1 MGRYRKVESQL
12 GQLGEL
18 KGIIASMKTLS
29 QLELHKLGGLA
40 GGQREM
46 VARLEQVAADFLAF
60 HPHPEAGGS
69 GNELWL
75 VIGSERGFCGDFN
88 SVLTRRLLAECPQ
101 CRDTPQRVVA
111 VGRKLWLR
119 MEETLPGFVALSGA
133 SVSEEL
139 PQTLIRVVAE
149 IRHQLSSQ
157 QSGGLRLLYH
167 GEQAGT
173 IHNYR
178 LLPPKFSGGGG
189 EWSSAP
195 LLQLAPAEF
204 YLQFLQHYLHLALTE
219 LFTVSLLAEN
229 HQRAAHLEGAV
240 HRLDE
245 RLEVLGS
252 QARTLRQEEITEE
265 IETIL
270 LGSDVVVPS
279 LGLGASGSS
288 ARRRRWR
295 W

>member
-1 MGRYRKVESQL
+1 MGRYRKVELQL

-18 KGIIASMKTLS
+18 KGIVASMKTLS

-46 VARLEQVAADFLAF
+46 VGRLEQVAADFLAF
-60 HPHPEAGGS
+60 HPRPDTGGS

-75 VIGSERGFCGDFN
+75 LIGSERGFCGDFN
-88 SVLTRRLLAECPQ
+88 AALLRRLLQESPQ
-101 CRDTPQRVVA
+101 CADTPQRVVA

-119 MEETLPGFVALSGA
+119 MEETLPGFVPLSGA

-139 PQTLIRVVAE
+139 PQILTRVVAE
-149 IRHQLSSQ
+149 IRHQLTSQ
-157 QSGGLRLLYH
+157 QLGGLRLLYH
-167 GEQAGT
+167 GEAQGA
-173 IHNYR
+173 IQSHR
-178 LLPPKFSGGGG
+178 LLPPQFSGTGK
-189 EWSSAP
+189 EWSTAP

-204 YLQFLQHYLHLALTE
+204 YLQFLQHYLYLALTE

-229 HQRAAHLEGAV
+229 RQRVAHLEGAV
-240 HRLDE
+240 RRLDE

-252 QARTLRQEEITEE
+252 RARTLRQEEITEE

-270 LGSDVVVPS
+270 LGSDTLLPQQD
-279 LGLGASGSS
+279 GS
-288 ARRRRWR
+288 
-295 W
+295 